1 MSDNHS
7 KKQTAVITVVGHDRV
22 GIIAA
27 VSKLLAEQ
35 GVNINDISQ
44 TILQD
49 VFTMIMLV
57 DMAGMKS
64 DIKLLADELEQLG
77 NELEISIRIQHT
89 DIFDA
94 MHRI

>member
-1 MSDNHS
+1 MSEQKI
-7 KKQTAVITVVGHDRV
+7 KKTTAVITVVGHDRV

-27 VSKLLAEQ
+27 VSNLLAKKD
-35 GVNINDISQ
+35 VNINDISQ

-57 DMAGMKS
+57 DIAGMSS

-77 NELEISIRIQHT
+77 SELEISIRIQHT

>member
-1 MSDNHS
+1 MDNTQT

-27 VSKLLAEQ
+27 VSRLLADKN
-35 GVNINDISQ
+35 VNINDISQ

-49 VFTMIMLV
+49 VFTMIMMV
-57 DMAGMKS
+57 DLSKS
-64 DIKLLADELEQLG
+64 QEDIKLLADELEALG
-77 NELEISIRIQHT
+77 KSLEISIRIQHT

>member
-1 MSDNHS
+1 MSENLN
-7 KKQTAVITVVGHDRV
+7 KKQSAVITVVGHDRV

-49 VFTMIMLV
+49 VL
-57 DMAGMKS
+57 
-64 DIKLLADELEQLG
+64 Q
-77 NELEISIRIQHT
+77 
-89 DIFDA
+89 
-94 MHRI
+94 

>member
-1 MSDNHS
+1 MNTPS
-7 KKQTAVITVVGHDRV
+7 KKKTAVITVVGHDRV
-22 GIIAA
+22 GIIAS
-27 VSKLLAEQ
+27 VSGLLAAA

-57 DMAGMKS
+57 DISDMHQ
-64 DIKLLADELEQLG
+64 DIKQLADQLEVLG
-77 NELEISIRIQHT
+77 SELEISIRIQHT

-94 MHRI
+94 MHRV

>member
-1 MSDNHS
+1 MSEQN
-7 KKQTAVITVVGHDRV
+7 KKKTAVITVVGHDRV

-57 DMAGMKS
+57 DLADMRS
-64 DIKLLADELEQLG
+64 DIKLLADELEHLG
-77 NELEISIRIQHT
+77 NELEISIRIQHA

>member
-1 MSDNHS
+1 MSETGKH
-7 KKQTAVITVVGHDRV
+7 TAVITVVGHDRV
-22 GIIAA
+22 GIIAR
-27 VSKLLAEQ
+27 VSGLLADRQ
-35 GVNINDISQ
+35 INIKDISQ

-57 DMAGMKS
+57 DLEKMNT
-64 DIKLLADELEQLG
+64 DIKQLADQLEQLG
-77 NELEISIRIQHT
+77 HELGLSIRVQHS

>member
-1 MSDNHS
+1 MSVQN
-7 KKQTAVITVVGHDRV
+7 KKKTAVITVVGHDRV
-22 GIIAA
+22 GIIAS
-27 VSKLLAEQ
+27 VSNLLANEN
-35 GVNINDISQ
+35 VNINDISQ

-57 DMAGMKS
+57 DLSSMKK
-64 DIKLLADELEQLG
+64 DIKHLADILDDLG
-77 NELEISIRIQHT
+77 KKLEISIRIQHT

>member
-1 MSDNHS
+1 MHN

-22 GIIAA
+22 GIIAS
-27 VSKLLAEQ
+27 VSNLLADEN
-35 GVNINDISQ
+35 VNINDISQ

-57 DMAGMKS
+57 DLSAMQN
-64 DIKLLADELEQLG
+64 DIKHLADRLDELG
-77 NELEISIRIQHT
+77 NKLEISIRIQHT

>member
-1 MSDNHS
+1 MNSQN

-22 GIIAA
+22 GIIAS
-27 VSKLLAEQ
+27 VSNLLAEA

-44 TILQD
+44 TILQN

-57 DMAGMKS
+57 DLTQMKA
-64 DIKLLADELEQLG
+64 DIKQLADQLDDLG
-77 NELEISIRIQHT
+77 KELEISIRVQHT

>member
-1 MSDNHS
+1 MQEKNR
-7 KKQTAVITVVGHDRV
+7 QTAVITVVGHDRV

-27 VSKLLAEQ
+27 VSGLLADVQ
-35 GVNINDISQ
+35 VNINDISQ

-49 VFTMIMLV
+49 IFTMIMLV
-57 DMAGMKS
+57 DLRAMTVS
-64 DIKLLADELEQLG
+64 IHELSEQLEQLG
-77 NELEISIRIQHT
+77 ERIGISIRVQHT

>member
-1 MSDNHS
+1 MQNR
-7 KKQTAVITVVGHDRV
+7 KNTAVITVVGHDRV
-22 GIIAA
+22 GIIAS
-27 VSKLLAEQ
+27 VSSLLADEN
-35 GVNINDISQ
+35 VNINDISQ

-57 DMAGMKS
+57 DLTSMQQ
-64 DIKLLADELEQLG
+64 DIKHLADRLDELG
-77 NELEISIRIQHT
+77 NKLEISIRIQHT

>member
-1 MSDNHS
+1 MSES
-7 KKQTAVITVVGHDRV
+7 TKQTAVITVVGRDRV
-22 GIIAA
+22 GIIAG
-27 VSKLLAEQ
+27 VSGLLASLQ
-35 GVNINDISQ
+35 VNIKDISQ

-57 DMAGMKS
+57 EISQMTI
-64 DIKLLADELEQLG
+64 DIKELGEKLETLG
-77 NELEISIRIQHT
+77 QQIGLSIRVQHS

>member
-1 MSDNHS
+1 MSESNS

-27 VSKLLAEQ
+27 VSGLLAEK

-57 DMAGMKS
+57 DLTEMNS
-64 DIKLLADELEQLG
+64 DIKLMANELEELG
-77 NELEISIRIQHT
+77 KKLEISIRIQHA